1 MPTAA
6 ARAGAV
12 VLAEYSAAAQ
22 VVCCSHMQQ
31 PCAQQAT
38 TARQALV
45 GVDWLY
51 KSLTQ
56 KSLIPVSPEWQPYP
70 GPSIPGFR
78 EAAPEISASGFQDM
92 ERTVM
97 QFRVMCT
104 GTVHNAQVVPDRTS
118 HVVVADP
125 NNLSQKMHMVKA
137 RGAEQAGPSGHKEE
151 EEGEEEEDLTEPMD
165 DDEGEEGGQGHAG
178 VPGPSPPAPPPA
190 PSSALGSPLQRGA
203 TAPADHSNPPS
214 LQAHQ
219 PAPAAPR
226 LASGPA
232 AAPPRT
238 ATGPGSGASSPA
250 PPDQVAVVTAVTQ
263 AVAARP
269 APLPPPPPQ
278 PGGGWV
284 SGEGGGGAGV
294 GRGAAAGADG
304 DDGADPE
311 DDDVTEEPEE
321 TEELDTQD
329 ASSWQAGLCPGYCT
343 PPPSTHALLPA
354 PCSAPLA
361 AAAPEGAID
370 PPAAAGTTPDVGQ
383 QQRPGLATARRDGQS
398 HTGPPPRLPLAAVS
412 PAAEGFSSRAAQ
424 AGSPGLTAEATG
436 GGPVRVQQ
444 PSPPLQQEHKQA
456 AAAAPLALTAASRTP
471 GADPSA
477 TGATGSDSAL
487 GRQTGGAPEL
497 APLHQHPPTPGLA
510 GAPAAAAALRV
521 PQGPAGTGPAE
532 HPPTPPAAAHG
543 SPGLLPATG
552 PAPHHPVTL
561 TPPPLHQAACSQ
573 ATGGNAHQALLASGG
588 TGGHVRG
595 RGRADLPPVAPQPP
609 SGSFY
614 AAAGLQGQ
622 AVGRPSQGSEA
633 ALGFAGDE
641 DSIAL
646 LTRASTAVHSVSSGP
661 GRWGSA
667 TQDEAGWAAAGQL
680 LQQLVPT
687 GLGMGMGRACS
698 SGSSEDAGDQQP
710 AWLAGR
716 PTAQAK
722 AQQCKV
728 APASVGLAEE
738 AAKQAVQQSGRRN
751 QEQQDQALPQL
762 GPDGCTG
769 DSHSGAVEP
778 APLDPSSG
786 LHAAAEEALKSGFLV
801 MRPIKRREGRV
812 GSVQAPELKRQAA
825 SSTSASEVCC
835 NDVAQ
840 PANTAKDAV
849 QKMADSPLPARK
861 RGKQAKVKPSASAA
875 AAKSCN
881 KELQAAAPAA
891 AAELNDVAM
900 PGSILSPTAG
910 TTVDTLPTKPAAPP
924 KKAAIQS
931 SPTAEEAECRASRPS
946 RRRGASGAAQGRCED
961 PAAPAAEVPAVSSP
975 QGSGDQQR
983 AAEDNLGINMEE
995 DASAATAATVQQAAA
1010 KPAVGRG
1017 RGRLK
1022 MEPAPLLAD
1031 AQQGASNKAGK
1042 RKRPSTGAV
1051 AAGAA
1056 ADEEISATEGAAAAA
1071 AGPLH
1076 SATAAGAGVNTVAST
1091 PTAPPAPQPA
1101 GGKTSGR
1108 KSARDA
1114 KPAPV
1119 PAAAPQPAAPTSADP
1134 GPAKRRKQQHPE
1146 AGSEAGDLP
1155 HTAQPQ
1161 APIQPAPKLQSPEP
1175 GAAGLAAEGGGPC
1188 KAKGSGKAAK
1198 QKPSS
1203 SSTAQRAP
1211 IGPPSGLDT
1220 EMAEAQPA
1228 ASSPHKPHP
1237 AAQVPAAADTAKPRN
1252 SRRQPLP
1259 AAQPAAATPITA
1271 ALSPV
1276 GSALPGGAGRS
1287 SGKAGAAA
1295 AAAAKAAAAVQ
1306 DATPTAAPTTL
1317 PAAPVQVAVA
1327 GSAGAAGEET
1337 RQPRSSR
1344 AQRAQEPAA
1353 QPAAPARSSR
1363 QSRQAAEGAAAG
1375 KGVDAPE
1382 LCMAGKQADTA
1393 DAAPGS
1399 AASSRPQGRAA
1410 SRRRQASSGASALL
1424 LQPPAAVLSEG
1435 EQSEGEAEGEEAEEA
1450 EAEEVVPSAPR
1461 TSSRKGAGSV
1471 GGVRAGSAVKGKTA
1485 ALASA
1490 AAAKGQHASTP
1501 GARATCLDGPAP
1513 VQRASRGRD
1522 NGKAAGAGKVTP
1534 GGAGSGAVAGEP
1546 GEAVQGPGSMVV
1558 AFSGMSSE
1566 ERKQA
1571 AGALKRIRIRCLQ
1584 GPSWEPCVTAI
1595 LLPAMKRTD
1604 KVICGLA
1611 AGNWL
1616 LDSTRYLKACTSAS
1630 SWVPPAA
1637 YEHQGGH
1644 EPQGQGEPG
1653 GRLEP
1658 GAAPH
1663 WRQHRVSTGSGA
1675 FAGLRVVLLGSLP
1688 PPLDRAAVQLMLQAG
1703 GGEVMAVAGTAAALP
1718 SLTPLLTGDSKPHLA
1733 VVDPAKQQPDRLVA
1747 AALEA
1752 GVTCVAPAY
1761 LVEWVAQPS
1770 CCPLPPATYLHGSRP
1785 GPELQRLEEDRG
1797 LELSAAD
1804 AQGYMSE
1811 SL

>member
-1 MPTAA
+1 
-6 ARAGAV
+6 
-12 VLAEYSAAAQ
+12 
-22 VVCCSHMQQ
+22 
-31 PCAQQAT
+31 
-38 TARQALV
+38 
-45 GVDWLY
+45 
-51 KSLTQ
+51 
-56 KSLIPVSPEWQPYP
+56 
-70 GPSIPGFR
+70 
-78 EAAPEISASGFQDM
+78 
-92 ERTVM
+92 
-97 QFRVMCT
+97 
-104 GTVHNAQVVPDRTS
+104 
-118 HVVVADP
+118 
-125 NNLSQKMHMVKA
+125 
-137 RGAEQAGPSGHKEE
+137 
-151 EEGEEEEDLTEPMD
+151 
-165 DDEGEEGGQGHAG
+165 
-178 VPGPSPPAPPPA
+178 
-190 PSSALGSPLQRGA
+190 
-203 TAPADHSNPPS
+203 
-214 LQAHQ
+214 
-219 PAPAAPR
+219 
-226 LASGPA
+226 
-232 AAPPRT
+232 
-238 ATGPGSGASSPA
+238 
-250 PPDQVAVVTAVTQ
+250 
-263 AVAARP
+263 
-269 APLPPPPPQ
+269 
-278 PGGGWV
+278 
-284 SGEGGGGAGV
+284 
-294 GRGAAAGADG
+294 

-311 DDDVTEEPEE
+311 DDDITEEPEE

-370 PPAAAGTTPDVGQ
+370 PPAAAGSTPDVGQ
-383 QQRPGLATARRDGQS
+383 QQRPGLATARRDRQS
-398 HTGPPPRLPLAAVS
+398 LTGPPPRLPLAAVS
-412 PAAEGFSSRAAQ
+412 PAAEGFSGRAAQ
-424 AGSPGLTAEATG
+424 
-436 GGPVRVQQ
+436 
-444 PSPPLQQEHKQA
+444 
-456 AAAAPLALTAASRTP
+456 
-471 GADPSA
+471 
-477 TGATGSDSAL
+477 
-487 GRQTGGAPEL
+487 
-497 APLHQHPPTPGLA
+497 
-510 GAPAAAAALRV
+510 
-521 PQGPAGTGPAE
+521 
-532 HPPTPPAAAHG
+532 AAHG

-561 TPPPLHQAACSQ
+561 TPPPLQQAACSQ
-573 ATGGNAHQALLASGG
+573 ATGGSAHQALLASG

-595 RGRADLPPVAPQPP
+595 RGRADLPPVAPQPL

-728 APASVGLAEE
+728 APAGVGLAEE
-738 AAKQAVQQSGRRN
+738 AVKQAVQQSGRRN
-751 QEQQDQALPQL
+751 QEQQDQALPHL

-861 RGKQAKVKPSASAA
+861 RGKQAKAKPSASAA
-875 AAKSCN
+875 AAKGSNVQQLN

-1017 RGRLK
+1017 R
-1022 MEPAPLLAD
+1022 D

-1056 ADEEISATEGAAAAA
+1056 ADEDISATEGAAAAA
-1071 AGPLH
+1071 AARALH

-1175 GAAGLAAEGGGPC
+1175 GAAGLAAEGG
-1188 KAKGSGKAAK
+1188 
-1198 QKPSS
+1198 
-1203 SSTAQRAP
+1203 
-1211 IGPPSGLDT
+1211 LDT

-1228 ASSPHKPHP
+1228 ASSPPKPHP
-1237 AAQVPAAADTAKPRN
+1237 AATQLPAAADTAKPRN

-1410 SRRRQASSGASALL
+1410 SRRRQASSGASAAAAAAGAVTPTA
-1424 LQPPAAVLSEG
+1424 QPAVPAPGSGRGARSSRAGQPAAVLSEG

-1513 VQRASRGRD
+1513 VQRASRGGD

-1571 AGALKRIRIRCLQ
+1571 AGALKGIRIRCLQ

-1644 EPQGQGEPG
+1644 EPQGLGEPG